1 MRRIIPGLVSGLA
14 LAIAPLLCATAGA
27 PSKAGNTTQTILRM
41 EDRWLHAKTAQE
53 AAHFLAPDFV
63 GISTHGVIETREQRL
78 ARFLPAPEPPAGA
91 VHFEHL
97 TVSFPAPA
105 VAIATGQVV
114 GTGSDGRR
122 IYVVAF
128 SDTFCLRGG
137 RWLAVHAQETLA
149 SPLAR

>member
-1 MRRIIPGLVSGLA
+1 VSGLA
-14 LAIAPLLCATAGA
+14 LAVAPLLCATAQALPKTGA
-27 PSKAGNTTQTILRM
+27 ATQTILRIRILRM
-41 EDRWLHAKTAQE
+41 EDQWLHAKTAQE

-63 GISTHGVIETREQRL
+63 GVSTHGVIETREQRL
-78 ARFLPAPEPPAGA
+78 ARFLPAPQPPATT

-97 TVSFPAPA
+97 TVSFPAPD

-114 GTGSDGRR
+114 GTGSDGHR
-122 IYVVAF
+122 INVVAF

-149 SPLAR
+149 SPPA